1 MDTMTLD
8 VEQSQYLTFRLGEE
22 EFGVGI
28 LQVKEILE
36 YGGITRVPMV
46 PDFIRG
52 VINLRGNVVPVVD
65 LAMKFGMPKRD
76 VTNRSCVVIVE
87 VSLSGEQTTM
97 GVLVDAVSQVMD
109 ILPQEIEAP
118 PPFGAKIKV
127 DFIQGMGKT
136 ERKFIIL
143 LDIDKVLS
151 GEEMTAIAQAASS
164 GSLAAA

>member
-1 MDTMTLD
+1 METMTLG

-65 LAMKFGMPKRD
+65 LAAKFGMPKRD

-87 VSLSGEQTTM
+87 VSLGGEQTTM
-97 GVLVDAVSQVMD
+97 GVLVDAV
-109 ILPQEIEAP
+109 
-118 PPFGAKIKV
+118 
-127 DFIQGMGKT
+127 
-136 ERKFIIL
+136 
-143 LDIDKVLS
+143 
-151 GEEMTAIAQAASS
+151 
-164 GSLAAA
+164 